1 MVYLKLMKKVI
12 IFGAGQIGRGFI
24 GQICFESNYFIV
36 FVDVDERIIDLL
48 NKEKKYP
55 IYLLGEKKEEKII
68 ESFKG
73 ICLKKEKDLLE
84 EFIECEL
91 IFTSVGAK
99 NLFTLSE
106 IIAKGIKEKLKK
118 NPTFLNIVICENLLD
133 AGEKFKNEILK
144 TGHFSDEEIKYFNE
158 KIGFVETVISRMT
171 SPLTEEEKM
180 KNPLCVK
187 VEPYKILPIDKNGFK
202 GNIPPISGF
211 FPVDNLKKYE
221 ELKLFGHNL
230 SHVCLAYSGY
240 LKNYNYIWECIED
253 KEISNI
259 LKEVQREVKEALIKK
274 HNFKKDEIEN
284 YFTDLNKRF
293 DNKLLKDTVF
303 RVGREPLRKIG
314 KNERIVGAINLCLEN
329 NIFPEKIC
337 FVLSTALCYNYK
349 MDEEAMEL
357 QNIIEKKGIE
367 FVLKE
372 ICEIKEDEI
381 INRVKKFYTQLKNE
395 MCNIKRN

>member
-1 MVYLKLMKKVI
+1 MMKKTI

-24 GQICFESNYFIV
+24 GQLCFESGYFII
-36 FVDVDERIIDLL
+36 FIDIDEKIINLL
-48 NKEKKYP
+48 NKEKKYI

-68 ESFKG
+68 ENFKG
-73 ICLKKEKDLLE
+73 IYLKNEKELIE
-84 EFIECEL
+84 EFIDCEL
-91 IFTSVGAK
+91 VFTSVGAK
-99 NLFTLSE
+99 NLFALSE
-106 IIAKGIKEKLKK
+106 IIAKGIKEKFKK
-118 NPTFLNIVICENLLD
+118 NPNFLNIVICENLLN
-133 AGEKFKNEILK
+133 AGEKLKNEILK
-144 TGHFSDEEIKYFNE
+144 IGHFSDEEKKYFNE
-158 KIGFVETVISRMT
+158 KVGFVETVISRMT

-187 VEPYKILPIDKNGFK
+187 VEPYKILPVDKNGFK
-202 GNIPPISGF
+202 GNIPQISGF

-253 KEISNI
+253 EEISDI

-274 HNFKKDEIEN
+274 YNFKKDEIEN

-303 RVGREPLRKIG
+303 RVGREPIRKIG
-314 KNERIVGAINLCLEN
+314 RNERIVGAINLCLEN

-337 FVLSTALCYNYK
+337 FVLSTALCYNYSL
-349 MDEEAMEL
+349 DEEAIKL
-357 QNIIEKKGIE
+357 QKIIEEKEID
-367 FVLKE
+367 FVLNE
-372 ICEIKEDEI
+372 ICEIKNIEI
-381 INRVKKFYTQLKNE
+381 INKVKDFYRELKNE
-395 MCNIKRN
+395 MRNIKRN